1 MEKLVKKTYADC
13 YLYNKHPVYNK
24 VIFEA
29 IMTDNFINK
38 ANKAFEDVVY
48 EVKRARVNINLVKVL
63 QSNKTVL
70 IRPEKGM
77 PSTFVSFVAKDPR
90 ANKELK
96 LFIDVTNCIFDSA
109 DGGYRV
115 NEIRLLSHLI
125 SGYYAMKYNVVG
137 SAVIARGNQ
146 MELGAICFAS
156 LFTYVIDYIAK
167 ISITPGAKDKC
178 MYFAARYFAEGI
190 CCGDADRARA
200 IARKVADI
208 TEIKENTYSYMA
220 KETDAFTDLRVFVNT
235 IKKVF
240 NISKL
245 TTDIIV
251 EKWMFLFGPCT
262 VFALEFLPAFI
273 GMMTDAYIGSFFN
286 NQKTIE
292 KVCGRSM
299 IELSKNLIDSIS

>member
-1 MEKLVKKTYADC
+1 MEKLLKKTYADC
-13 YLYNKHPVYNK
+13 YLYNKHPIYNK
-24 VIFEA
+24 IIFEA

-38 ANKAFEDVVY
+38 ADKAFEDVVY

-70 IRPEKGM
+70 IKPEKGM
-77 PSTFVSFVAKDPR
+77 PNTFASFVAKDPR
-90 ANKELK
+90 AGKEIK
-96 LFIDVTNCIFDSA
+96 LFIDVTNCIFPIE
-109 DGGYRV
+109 GGYRV
-115 NEIRLLSHLI
+115 NESRLLSHLI
-125 SGYYAMKYNVVG
+125 SGYYAMKYNVEGSVILNKVG
-137 SAVIARGNQ
+137 NR
-146 MELGAICFAS
+146 ELSAICFAS

-167 ISITPGAKDKC
+167 ISITAGAKDKC
-178 MYFAARYFAEGI
+178 MYLASRYFCEGI
-190 CCGDADRARA
+190 CGMDSDRARE
-200 IARKVADI
+200 ISRKVADI
-208 TEIKENTYSYMA
+208 TEIKENTYSYMSGE
-220 KETDAFTDLRVFVNT
+220 KDVFTDLRSFIST
-235 IKKVF
+235 IRKMF
-240 NISKL
+240 SITKL

-299 IELSKNLIDSIS
+299 VELSKHLIDTIG